1 MNNKKIVMYVSILI
15 LILIVLGAGFLINKN
30 KNQEYIPQE
39 EITDEQLR
47 QTIITLY
54 FFNIETGNIMPEAR
68 KIDAKE
74 LIKEPYKVLIE
85 LLINGPKSEKL
96 VKLIPDGTK
105 LNKIEIKNDCIYI
118 DFSNEFINGQKL
130 GKEQEELIIKSIVNT
145 VTELKEINSVKILI
159 DGKENQ
165 EFRIKKLILK
175 NHSKDNYFKNLYI
188 LIDFTA
194 LSRLHKKYSTSFIE

>member
-15 LILIVLGAGFLINKN
+15 LILIVLGAGFLIYKNNKKNKNKN

-130 GKEQEELIIKSIVNT
+130 GEEQEELIIKSIVNT
-145 VTELKEINSVKILI
+145 VTELKEINFVKILI

-165 EFRIKKLILK
+165 EFPDKEI
-175 NHSKDNYFKNLYI
+175 NFKEP
-188 LIDFTA
+188 FK
-194 LSRLHKKYSTSFIE
+194 R